1 MTRGIFSKMC
11 AQSVQKLWRSKG
23 YTNSHINI
31 LLLQRRKIN
40 REVKGGEFYDKV
52 GAEVGTENPING
64 ALATFID
71 RLS

>member
-1 MTRGIFSKMC
+1 MNVTILIFNVFIVK
-11 AQSVQKLWRSKG
+11 
-23 YTNSHINI
+23 
-31 LLLQRRKIN
+31 
-40 REVKGGEFYDKV
+40 KGGGFYDKL